1 MLYREATVADI
12 PQIMTVRFAVTENTL
27 SNPALVTN
35 ADCEEYLTQRGKGW
49 VAEVDGEIVGFAIA
63 DLVDNNIWALFI
75 HPAYAAQGIGKT
87 LHSIM
92 LNWYFSQTTQTV
104 WLGTAPNT
112 RAEQFYRLQGWAD
125 KGLRPNGEIRFE
137 FSYADFVSKR

>member
-1 MLYREATVADI
+1 MLYREATIADI
-12 PQIMTVRFAVTENTL
+12 PQIMIVRFAVTENTL

-35 ADCEEYLTQRGKGW
+35 ADCEEFLTQRGKGW
-49 VAEVDGEIVGFAIA
+49 VAELDGKIAGFAIA
-63 DLVDNNIWALFI
+63 DLVDNNIWALFV
-75 HPAYAAQGIGKT
+75 HPAYAVQGIGKT

-112 RAEQFYRLQGWAD
+112 RAEQFYRLQGWVD

-137 FSYADFVSKR
+137 FSYADFVGKK

>member
-1 MLYREATVADI
+1 MLYREATIADI

-49 VAEVDGEIVGFAIA
+49 VAEVDGKIVGFAIA

-87 LHSIM
+87 LHDIM

-112 RAEQFYRLQGWAD
+112 RAEQFYRLQGWVD